1 MNDDSLG
8 ILRNYSGTAS
18 ERKQKEIFKFFKHY
32 DLSITIKT
40 NFRTVNFLDTP
51 FNLMNNTCKLYR
63 KPNDKLL
70 YINKH
75 SNHPQSVLR
84 QLPKSISKRISEI
97 TSNEEI
103 FKEIALIY

>member
-8 ILRNYSGTAS
+8 ILRNYSGTTS
-18 ERKQKEIFKFFKHY
+18 ERKQKEIFKLIKHY